1 MTTDAYMLGQT
12 WKLLSI
18 GFNIHNGLERRG
30 SEQGK
35 GKAVEYWE
43 ERRKK
48 KMKISDLGERE
59 PI

>member
-1 MTTDAYMLGQT
+1 MLVQM

-35 GKAVEYWE
+35 GKAVEYWD
-43 ERRKK
+43 ERRK